1 MKLSVAKYYLF
12 IFFLSCFVLAN
23 AQKGGYKK
31 DSLQIKVYSVIQYK
45 DSKVE
50 SIKITKTFCDYCSE
64 NQLNALKQEAWNRAY
79 YERYNPKNRLVNG
92 KRKLALYIRIS
103 KKDFLNL
110 KEVEDNTTN

>member
-1 MKLSVAKYYLF
+1 MKIRLLTENVSAGVGW
-12 IFFLSCFVLAN
+12 LAEWGFS
-23 AQKGGYKK
+23 AW
-31 DSLQIKVYSVIQYK
+31 IQYK

-103 KKDFLNL
+103 KKDFLSL

>member
-1 MKLSVAKYYLF
+1 MRLFAAKYLLF
-12 IFFLSCFVLAN
+12 IMCLCCFTLVN
-23 AQKGGYKK
+23 AQSGGYQK
-31 DSLQIKVYSVIQYK
+31 DSLQIKVYSVIHYK

-79 YERYNPKNRLVNG
+79 YERYSPKNRLVNG
-92 KRKLALYIRIS
+92 KKKLALYIRIS

-110 KEVEDNTTN
+110 KEVEDDTTN